1 MPSRGKG
8 HKTGDASGQAQGCKA
23 TAGRGARSSQ
33 RRPAQAPAAAR
44 GDLQRPQGN
53 NVQLSGD
60 GATPAVTFRDLR
72 TPAPS
77 RPAAHPE
84 LRDGVGQLHVR
95 RTRQPSALSYL
106 GRPQR
111 RAAGPSQAAGGG
123 RWSSEGTTEHALGQR
138 LIRVEEQHVQG
149 QPSPTR
155 CSFSAA
161 GSPFSGASGSSTRRD
176 PRGGCWERSHAP
188 AQGPASLRA
197 GRPRGLCI
205 AALGAPSAQPE
216 ERLCPPAL
224 LGGFPEAGAQLWVC
238 RRRKSRLWAAARPR
252 PVMSKRKVTRSRRG
266 RPEARER
273 RRGARPVLATV
284 SQVLRGN
291 GVSWKMLP
299 SSPDLEVVPPL
310 RSFSHIL

>member
-138 LIRVEEQHVQG
+138 LIRVEEQHVQE

-155 CSFSAA
+155 CSSSTTAFSAA

-188 AQGPASLRA
+188 AQ
-197 GRPRGLCI
+197 
-205 AALGAPSAQPE
+205 AQPA
-216 ERLCPPAL
+216 CGP
-224 LGGFPEAGAQLWVC
+224 GGRGASA
-238 RRRKSRLWAAARPR
+238 SRLWAPR
-252 PVMSKRKVTRSRRG
+252 
-266 RPEARER
+266 
-273 RRGARPVLATV
+273 
-284 SQVLRGN
+284 
-291 GVSWKMLP
+291 LP
-299 SSPDLEVVPPL
+299 SL
-310 RSFSHIL
+310 RSVFAPQPC